1 VSAHGQTLVSQGAH
15 DGRVLHEFLK
25 SNREQLIALCR
36 SKSALRCAPTAPGAE
51 LPNGIRVFI
60 QQLIDTFRIEADLAP
75 PNARGAIS
83 DFSQAKNAYALG
95 EIDAAAAKHGSE
107 LLAHG
112 FSVDQVV
119 HDYGDLCQAIT
130 ELAWTRG
137 VLISAGNFRT
147 LNRCLDN
154 AIAGAVAEYSHQ
166 RDMVIAREDAEAMHE
181 RLGHLA
187 DDLRTQVDCA
197 MLAAAAIKSGSV
209 APGGATAAALD
220 RSLERLRDI
229 VERSLADIRM
239 SAGMTMRPE
248 RIAVA
253 DLISELRVLG
263 ELEAKAKGCTLA
275 VDGVDREL
283 AVRADRAMLSSA
295 VGQLLRSA
303 LKRTPPRGQVMLRT
317 HASVTRVGIEVEDQG
332 GGLPLGKV
340 EPAEQRSADRRS
352 SEHALSMRAA
362 EAAGG
367 RLRLRNSP
375 GQGCVFT
382 IELPRQC

>member
-1 VSAHGQTLVSQGAH
+1 M
-15 DGRVLHEFLK
+15 LHEFLM

-36 SKSALRCAPTAPGAE
+36 SKTALRCAPAEAGAE

-60 QQLIDTFRIEADLAP
+60 QQLIETFRIEADGDP
-75 PNARGAIS
+75 TNQRGRIS
-83 DFSQAKNAYALG
+83 DFSQTENARALL
-95 EIDAAAAKHGSE
+95 EIDSAAAKHGSE

-130 ELAWTRG
+130 EIAWAKK
-137 VLISAGNFRT
+137 VPISAGNFRT

-154 AIAGAVAEYSHQ
+154 AIAGAVAEYAHQ

-181 RLGHLA
+181 RLGNLA
-187 DDLRTQVDCA
+187 DELRTQVDCA
-197 MLAAAAIKSGSV
+197 MLAATAIKSGSV
-209 APGGATAAALD
+209 GAGGATAAALD
-220 RSLERLRDI
+220 RSLNQLRDI
-229 VERSLADIRM
+229 VDRSLAEIRL

-253 DLISELRVLG
+253 DLISEIRALG

-275 VDGVDREL
+275 IDGVDKDL
-283 AVRADRAMLSSA
+283 AVLADRAMLSSA

-303 LKRTPPRGQVMLRT
+303 LKRTPPKGAVLLRT
-317 HASVTRVGIEVEDQG
+317 HATVTRVGIDVEDQG
-332 GGLPLGKV
+332 GGLPPENV
-340 EPAEQRSADRRS
+340 EPLEQRAADRRS
-352 SEHALSMRAA
+352 SDNALSRRAA

-367 RLRLRNSP
+367 RLRLQNSP
-375 GQGCVFT
+375 GRGCTFT
-382 IELPRQC
+382 IDLPRQG